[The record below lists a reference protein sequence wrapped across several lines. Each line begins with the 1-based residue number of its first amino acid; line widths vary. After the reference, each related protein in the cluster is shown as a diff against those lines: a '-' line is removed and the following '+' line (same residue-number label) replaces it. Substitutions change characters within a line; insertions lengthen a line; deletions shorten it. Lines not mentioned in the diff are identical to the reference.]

1 MLDCGR
7 DNTISVASICEGQR
21 VMLCAKVRPETPTH
35 EANKH
40 AFAARWLS
48 PADSKSQVLGS
59 YIIVSE
65 IHPVTPPPP

>member
-7 DNTISVASICEGQR
+7 DNTISVVSICEGQR

-48 PADSKSQVLGS
+48 PADSKPQVLGS